1 MESVEKGCKMGLFDR
16 LFGRKGTP
24 VGSDTVVKRMAACER
39 DFEGTGRDEQDHPS
53 NVFSCG
59 DVANTIGGKTR
70 VRRLYPCRESVAA
83 ACVRL
88 KKEQADMFYL
98 SPSPFSLEFSWRNG
112 GRVKMT
118 ASFDRS
124 VQSLPDWLMAN
135 IRKPGE
141 NVTAEALGR
150 LLDGKFSSD
159 CPPDW
164 LVVADR
170 EDVAEPEP
178 SQEPPEQTIADLKP
192 GAVVFGNYK
201 IEKELGSGGQGMVF
215 LATDTQTVVE
225 AHRRV
230 VLKVL
235 RCENCGDEASM
246 QEFITEANTLSSL
259 RDDRIA
265 ACYWCK
271 RLGNVPILAMEYI
284 EGISLDKY
292 LADQEDGKIGEQ
304 DTRELLMPIAE
315 ALDYAH
321 AKGIFHRDVKPQN
334 IIVRATPKKIGDR
347 TIRTCLL
354 DFGIASRDHGGNT
367 QTTFRSV
374 RGTIQYMSPEQ
385 QIITRKPSASMDI
398 YSLAVTAYECLAGE
412 MPYPDGWDRN
422 FKVTPLASDSS
433 FVRSVMRGLEMLP
446 ENRPATCRKLID
458 PPKDITPVSQAPSD
472 PPKKIV
478 FKVKSHLPSERPI
491 TPPVEDLSTLA
502 KSFIVYRQMLA
513 QSAQKCER
521 NNQTHAEWLRGRQA
535 ELRDLT
541 RDLGSADAGALE
553 RFFIGVRGGR
563 GEMSAEDIF
572 AATDRLVELE
582 ASLPDK
588 GGKVLRAIKDSI
600 GK

>member
-1 MESVEKGCKMGLFDR
+1 MGLFDR

-24 VGSDTVVKRMAACER
+24 VVSDTVVKRMAACER

-70 VRRLYPCRESVAA
+70 VRRLYPCRESVSA

-98 SPSPFSLEFSWRNG
+98 SPMPFALEFTWRNG

-118 ASFDRS
+118 ASFDRNA
-124 VQSLPDWLMAN
+124 QSLPDWLMAN
-135 IRKPGE
+135 VRKPGE
-141 NVTAEALGR
+141 NITAEAMCG

-164 LVVADR
+164 LVVTDR
-170 EDVAEPEP
+170 EDVAEPET
-178 SQEPPEQTIADLKP
+178 SSEPEQTIADLKP
-192 GAVVFGNYK
+192 GVLVFGNYK
-201 IEKELGSGGQGMVF
+201 IEKELGSGGQGTVF

-235 RCENCGDEASM
+235 RCESCGDEASM

-271 RLGNVPILAMEYI
+271 RLGNAPILAMEYV
-284 EGISLDKY
+284 EGVSLDKY
-292 LADQEDGKIGEQ
+292 LANRKDGKIGEAE
-304 DTRELLMPIAE
+304 TRELLLPIAE

-334 IIVRATPKKIGDR
+334 IIVRATPKMIGDR

-354 DFGIASRDHGGNT
+354 DFGIASRDHGGSA
-367 QTTFRSV
+367 QTTFKSV

-398 YSLAVTAYECLAGE
+398 YSLAVTAYECLTGE
-412 MPYPDGWDRN
+412 MPYPGGWDRN
-422 FKVTPLASDSS
+422 FKVTSLASDSI
-433 FVRSVMRGLEMLP
+433 FAQSVMRGLEMLP
-446 ENRPATCRKLID
+446 EDRPTTCRALID
-458 PPKDITPVSQAPSD
+458 PPKVIM
-472 PPKKIV
+472 PKKTV
-478 FKVKSHLPSERPI
+478 LNDESPLPPERPI
-491 TPPVEDLSTLA
+491 APSEEDLLALA

-521 NNQTHAEWLRGRQA
+521 SNQKHAEWLRGRQA

-541 RDLGSADAGALE
+541 HDLGSADVGALE
-553 RFFIGVRGGR
+553 RFFIGVRAGR

-572 AATDRLVELE
+572 AATDRIVELE
-582 ASLPDK
+582 ASLPGK
-588 GGKVLRAIKDSI
+588 GGKVWKAIKDSI